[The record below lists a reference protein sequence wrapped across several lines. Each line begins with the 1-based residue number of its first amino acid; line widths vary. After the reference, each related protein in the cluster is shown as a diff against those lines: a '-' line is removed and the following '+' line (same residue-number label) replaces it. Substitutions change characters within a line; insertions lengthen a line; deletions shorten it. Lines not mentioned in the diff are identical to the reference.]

1 MIEEAKE
8 NRVTMAASDHTLMG
22 RRVFTGT
29 PNAKLL
35 MAISLS
41 CALIQQQALRATRSW
56 GLKNIYDPL

>member
-8 NRVTMAASDHTLMG
+8 HRVTMAASDHTLMG

-41 CALIQQQALRATRSW
+41 CALIQQQALRGTRS
-56 GLKNIYDPL
+56 

>member
-35 MAISLS
+35 TGDLPQL
-41 CALIQQQALRATRSW
+41 CLIQQQALRATRS
-56 GLKNIYDPL
+56 